1 MTPEGRYQE
10 RENAMYT
17 KEYLD
22 KIQKELNTAVLC
34 DMLDDFGYRNQAM
47 DGSLY
52 PLEEGYKLVGVA
64 RTILAY
70 DVYEQPTEAYA
81 TEIEA
86 VDALTEG
93 DVAVCVNPSCSN
105 GIWGELMTNAAIARG
120 ARGAIID
127 GAVRDITQI
136 KALGDQFKLFTK
148 GRNPLDSKGRCL
160 VADYDCPVTCAGVR
174 VCAGD
179 LVFGDIDGIVVVPS
193 AVVETV
199 VEKAFEK
206 IAGENL
212 VRDALRN
219 GMLLKDAFAK
229 YHIL

>member
-1 MTPEGRYQE
+1 MLF
-10 RENAMYT
+10 T

-34 DMLDDFGYRNQAM
+34 DILDDLGYRNQAM

-52 PLEEGYKLVGVA
+52 PLKEDDKLVGVA
-64 RTILAY
+64 RTVLAY
-70 DVYEQPTEAYA
+70 DVYEQPEEAYA

-86 VDALTEG
+86 VDSLRES
-93 DVAVCVNPSCSN
+93 DVAVCADPSCNN
-105 GIWGELMTNAAIARG
+105 GFWGELMTNAAIARG

-127 GAVRDITQI
+127 GAIRDITQI
-136 KALGDQFKLFTK
+136 KALSDQFKMFTK

-160 VADYDCPVTCAGVR
+160 VAAYDCPITCAGVR
-174 VCAGD
+174 VCSGD
-179 LVFGDIDGIVVVPS
+179 LVFGDIDGVVVVP
-193 AVVETV
+193 AGIVDTA

-212 VRDALRN
+212 VRDALRS
-219 GMLLKDAFAK
+219 GMLLKDAFTK

>member
-1 MTPEGRYQE
+1 
-10 RENAMYT
+10 
-17 KEYLD
+17 
-22 KIQKELNTAVLC
+22 
-34 DMLDDFGYRNQAM
+34 MLDDLGYRNQAM

-52 PLEEGYKLVGVA
+52 PLEEGYKLCGVA

-70 DVYEQPTEAYA
+70 DVFEQPTEAYA

-93 DVAVCVNPSCSN
+93 DVAVFSNPSCSN
-105 GIWGELMTNAAIARG
+105 GVWGELMTNAAIARG

-136 KALGDQFKLFTK
+136 KELSSQFKVFTK

-160 VADYDCPVTCAGVR
+160 VAAYDCPGSCAGVT
-174 VCAGD
+174 VKPGD
-179 LVFGDIDGIVVVPS
+179 LIFGDIDGIVVVPQE
-193 AVVETV
+193 VVETV
-199 VEKAFEK
+199 IEKAFEK

-212 VRDALRN
+212 VRDALRS

>member
-1 MTPEGRYQE
+1 MF
-10 RENAMYT
+10 T

-22 KIQKELNTAVLC
+22 RIQKELNTAVLC
-34 DMLDDFGYRNQAM
+34 DMLDDLGYRNQAM

-52 PLEEGYKLVGVA
+52 PLEEGYKLAGVA

-70 DVYEQPTEAYA
+70 DVFEQPTEAYA

-86 VDALTEG
+86 VDALKEG
-93 DVAVCVNPSCSN
+93 DVAVFVNPSCSN
-105 GIWGELMTNAAIARG
+105 GVWGELMTNAAIARG

-136 KALGDQFKLFTK
+136 KELSGQFKLFTK

-160 VADYDCPVTCAGVR
+160 VAAYDCPVTCAGVM
-174 VCAGD
+174 VKPGD
-179 LVFGDIDGIVVVPS
+179 LIFGDIDGIVVIP
-193 AVVETV
+193 ADAAEACF
-199 VEKAFEK
+199 EKAFEK

-212 VRDALRN
+212 VRDALRS
-219 GMLLKDAFAK
+219 GMLLRDAFAK
-229 YHIL
+229 YGIL

>member
-1 MTPEGRYQE
+1 MT
-10 RENAMYT
+10 YT

-22 KIQKELNTAVLC
+22 RIERELNTAVLC
-34 DMLDDFGYRNQAM
+34 DILDDMGYRHQAM
-47 DGSLY
+47 DGRIC

-64 RTILAY
+64 RTVLAY
-70 DVYEQPTEAYA
+70 DVHEQPKEAYA

-86 VDALTEG
+86 VDALKEG
-93 DVAVCVNPSCSN
+93 DIAVVSNPSCSN

-136 KALGDQFKLFTK
+136 KALSPQFRLFAA

-160 VADYDCPVTCAGVR
+160 VADYDCPIVCGGVR

-179 LVFGDIDGIVVVPS
+179 LIFGDIDGIVVIPS
-193 AVVETV
+193 DAAEACF
-199 VEKAFEK
+199 EKAFEK

-212 VRDALRN
+212 VREALRG
-219 GMLLKDAFAK
+219 GMLLRDAFAK
-229 YHIL
+229 YGIL

>member
-1 MTPEGRYQE
+1 M
-10 RENAMYT
+10 MYT

-34 DMLDDFGYRNQAM
+34 DILDDLGYRHQAM
-47 DGSLY
+47 SGSLY
-52 PLEEGYKLVGVA
+52 PLEEDYKLVGVA
-64 RTILAY
+64 HTILAY
-70 DVYEQPTEAYA
+70 DVFEQPKEAYA

-86 VDALTEG
+86 VDALTPG
-93 DVAVCVNPSCSN
+93 SIAVCVNKSCNN

-127 GAVRDITQI
+127 GAIRDITQI
-136 KALGDQFKLFTK
+136 KALRDSFMIFTK

-160 VADYDCPVTCAGVR
+160 VADYNCPVECDGVR
-174 VCAGD
+174 VCPGD
-179 LVFGDIDGIVVVPS
+179 LLFADIDGIVVVPEKL
-193 AVVETV
+193 VEEV

-212 VRDALRN
+212 VRDALRS

-229 YHIL
+229 YGIL

>member
-1 MTPEGRYQE
+1 MF
-10 RENAMYT
+10 T

-22 KIQKELNTAVLC
+22 KIQQELNTAVLC
-34 DMLDDFGYRNQAM
+34 DILDDLGYRNQAM
-47 DGSLY
+47 DGALY
-52 PLEEGYKLVGVA
+52 PLEEGYKLAGVA
-64 RTILAY
+64 RTVLAY

-93 DVAVCVNPSCSN
+93 DVSVFANPSCSN
-105 GIWGELMTNAAIARG
+105 GVWGELMTNAAIARG

-127 GAVRDITQI
+127 GAIRDITQI
-136 KALGDQFKLFTK
+136 KALSGQFKVFAK

-160 VADYDCPVTCAGVR
+160 VAAYDCPIMCAGVR
-174 VCAGD
+174 VCSGD
-179 LVFGDIDGIVVVPS
+179 LVFGDIDGIVVVPA
-193 AVVETV
+193 AVVEEV
-199 VEKAFEK
+199 VKKAFEK

-212 VRDALRN
+212 VRDALRG

>member
-1 MTPEGRYQE
+1 MT
-10 RENAMYT
+10 YT

-34 DMLDDFGYRNQAM
+34 DILDDLGYRHQAM

-52 PLEEGYKLVGVA
+52 PLEEDYKLVGVA
-64 RTILAY
+64 RTVLAY
-70 DVYEQPTEAYA
+70 DVYEQPKEAYA

-86 VDALTEG
+86 VDSLREG
-93 DVAVCVNPSCSN
+93 DIAVCVNKSCNN
-105 GIWGELMTNAAIARG
+105 GFWGELMTNAAIARG

-127 GAVRDITQI
+127 GAIRDITQI
-136 KALGDQFKLFTK
+136 KELSDKFKVFTK

-160 VADYDCPVTCAGVR
+160 VADYDCPIECAGVR
-174 VCAGD
+174 VCSGD
-179 LVFGDIDGIVVVPS
+179 LVFGDIDGIVVVPG
-193 AVVETV
+193 AVVDEV

-212 VRDALRN
+212 VRDALRS

-229 YHIL
+229 YGIL

>member
-1 MTPEGRYQE
+1 MF
-10 RENAMYT
+10 T

-34 DMLDDFGYRNQAM
+34 DMLDDLGYRNQAM

-52 PLEEGYKLVGVA
+52 PLEEGYKLCGVA

-70 DVYEQPTEAYA
+70 DVFEQPKEAYA

-93 DVAVCVNPSCSN
+93 DVAVFANPSCSN
-105 GIWGELMTNAAIARG
+105 GVWGELMTNAAIARG

-136 KALGDQFKLFTK
+136 KELSSQFKVFTK

-160 VADYDCPVTCAGVR
+160 VAAYDCLVSCAGVT
-174 VCAGD
+174 VKPGD
-179 LVFGDIDGIVVVPS
+179 LIFGDIDGIVVVPQE
-193 AVVETV
+193 VVEIV
-199 VEKAFEK
+199 IEKAFEK

-212 VRDALRN
+212 VRDALRS

>member
-1 MTPEGRYQE
+1 MV
-10 RENAMYT
+10 YT

-22 KIQKELNTAVLC
+22 KIQSELNTAVLC
-34 DMLDDFGYRNQAM
+34 DILDDLGYRNQAM

-52 PLEEGYKLVGVA
+52 PLEENYKLVGVA
-64 RTILAY
+64 RAVLAY
-70 DVYEQPTEAYA
+70 DVFEQPKQAYA

-86 VDALTEG
+86 VDSLREG
-93 DVAVCVNPSCSN
+93 DIAVCVNKSCNN
-105 GIWGELMTNAAIARG
+105 GFWGELMTNAAIARG

-127 GAVRDITQI
+127 GAIRDITQI
-136 KALGDQFKLFTK
+136 KELGDQFKVFTK

-160 VADYDCPVTCAGVR
+160 VAAYDCPVSCAGVT
-174 VCAGD
+174 VKPGD
-179 LVFGDIDGIVVVPS
+179 LIFGDIDGIVVVPQE
-193 AVVETV
+193 VVETV
-199 VEKAFEK
+199 IEKAFEK

-212 VRDALRN
+212 VRDALRS

>member
-1 MTPEGRYQE
+1 MLF
-10 RENAMYT
+10 T

-34 DMLDDFGYRNQAM
+34 DILDDLGYRNQAM

-52 PLEEGYKLVGVA
+52 PLKEDDKLVGVA
-64 RTILAY
+64 RTVLAY
-70 DVYEQPTEAYA
+70 DVYEQPEEAYA

-86 VDALTEG
+86 VDSLREG
-93 DVAVCVNPSCSN
+93 DVAVCADPSCNN
-105 GIWGELMTNAAIARG
+105 GFWGELMTNAAIARG

-127 GAVRDITQI
+127 GAIRDITQI
-136 KALGDQFKLFTK
+136 KALSDQFKMFTK

-160 VADYDCPVTCAGVR
+160 VAAYDCPITCAGVR
-174 VCAGD
+174 VCSGD
-179 LVFGDIDGIVVVPS
+179 LVFGDIDGVVVVP
-193 AVVETV
+193 AGIVDTA

-212 VRDALRN
+212 VRDALRS
-219 GMLLKDAFAK
+219 GMLLKDAFTK

>member
-1 MTPEGRYQE
+1 MLF
-10 RENAMYT
+10 T

-34 DMLDDFGYRNQAM
+34 DILDDLGYRNQAM

-52 PLEEGYKLVGVA
+52 PLKEDDKLVGVA
-64 RTILAY
+64 RTVLAY
-70 DVYEQPTEAYA
+70 DVYEQPEEAYA

-86 VDALTEG
+86 VDSLREG
-93 DVAVCVNPSCSN
+93 DVAVCADPSCNN
-105 GIWGELMTNAAIARG
+105 GFWGELMTNAAIARG

-127 GAVRDITQI
+127 GAIRDITQI
-136 KALGDQFKLFTK
+136 KALSDQFKMFTK

-160 VADYDCPVTCAGVR
+160 VAAYDCPITCAGVR
-174 VCAGD
+174 VCSGD
-179 LVFGDIDGIVVVPS
+179 LVFGDIDGVVVVP
-193 AVVETV
+193 AGIVDTV

-212 VRDALRN
+212 VRDALRS
-219 GMLLKDAFAK
+219 GMLLKDAFTK

>member
-1 MTPEGRYQE
+1 MF
-10 RENAMYT
+10 T

-22 KIQKELNTAVLC
+22 KIQQELNTAVLC
-34 DMLDDFGYRNQAM
+34 DILDDLGYRNQAM
-47 DGSLY
+47 DGALY
-52 PLEEGYKLVGVA
+52 PLEEGYKLAGVA
-64 RTILAY
+64 RTVLAY

-93 DVAVCVNPSCSN
+93 DVSVFANPSCSN
-105 GIWGELMTNAAIARG
+105 GVWGELMTNAAIARG

-127 GAVRDITQI
+127 GAIRDITQI
-136 KALGDQFKLFTK
+136 KALSGQFKVFAK

-160 VADYDCPVTCAGVR
+160 VAAYDCPIMCAGVR
-174 VCAGD
+174 VCSGD
-179 LVFGDIDGIVVVPS
+179 LVFGDIDGIVVVPA
-193 AVVETV
+193 AVVEEV
-199 VEKAFEK
+199 VKEAFEK

-212 VRDALRN
+212 VRDALRG

>member
-1 MTPEGRYQE
+1 MT
-10 RENAMYT
+10 YT

-22 KIQKELNTAVLC
+22 RIEKELNTAVLC
-34 DMLDDFGYRNQAM
+34 DILDELGYRHQAM
-47 DGSLY
+47 DSRIY

-64 RTILAY
+64 RTVLAY
-70 DVYEQPTEAYA
+70 DVFEQPKEAYA

-86 VDALTEG
+86 VDALREG
-93 DVAVCVNPSCSN
+93 DIAVCANPSCNN
-105 GIWGELMTNAAIARG
+105 GFWGELMTNAAIARG

-136 KALGDQFKLFTK
+136 KALSGQFRLFAA

-160 VADYDCPVTCAGVR
+160 VADYDCPIMCGGVR

-179 LVFGDIDGIVVVPS
+179 LVFGDIDGIVVVPGE
-193 AVVETV
+193 VIDKTIEL
-199 VEKAFEK
+199 AFEK

-212 VRDALRN
+212 VRDALRS

-229 YHIL
+229 YGIL